1 MNSLTGGAMN
11 NSMTR
16 VQECALA
23 VIAIAVVVIAL
34 AAPIVALGPSA
45 SWRAKA
51 TAGLTMLDALIT
63 VVRRV
68 LGM

>member
-1 MNSLTGGAMN
+1 MHT
-11 NSMTR
+11 SMTR
-16 VQECALA
+16 VQECAMA
-23 VIAIAVVVIAL
+23 VIAFAVVAIAI

-51 TAGLTMLDALIT
+51 AGGLTALEALIS

-68 LGM
+68 LQF

>member
-1 MNSLTGGAMN
+1 MN

-16 VQECALA
+16 VQEYALA
-23 VIAIAVVVIAL
+23 VISIAVVAIAI
-34 AAPIVALGPSA
+34 AAPIVALGSSA

-51 TAGLTMLDALIT
+51 AAGLTMLEALIQ

-68 LGM
+68 LNI

>member
-1 MNSLTGGAMN
+1 MT

-23 VIAIAVVVIAL
+23 VIAISVVAIAI

-51 TAGLTMLDALIT
+51 ATALTALEALIT

-68 LGM
+68 LGL

>member
-1 MNSLTGGAMN
+1 MNS
-11 NSMTR
+11 SMTR

-23 VIAIAVVVIAL
+23 VIAISVVAIAI

-51 TAGLTMLDALIT
+51 ASGLSMLEALIT

-68 LGM
+68 LNI

>member
-1 MNSLTGGAMN
+1 MN

-23 VIAIAVVVIAL
+23 VIAIAVVAIAI
-34 AAPIVALGPSA
+34 AAPRVALGPSA
-45 SWRAKA
+45 TGRSR
-51 TAGLTMLDALIT
+51 TAGGLTMLEALMT

-68 LGM
+68 LGV

>member
-1 MNSLTGGAMN
+1 MN

-23 VIAIAVVVIAL
+23 VIAIAVVAIAI

-45 SWRAKA
+45 TWRTRAA
-51 TAGLTMLDALIT
+51 TGLTMLEAVLQ

-68 LGM
+68 LGV

>member
-1 MNSLTGGAMN
+1 MN
-11 NSMTR
+11 NSITR

-23 VIAIAVVVIAL
+23 VIAIAVVAIAI
-34 AAPIVALGPSA
+34 AAPIVALGPRA

-51 TAGLTMLDALIT
+51 AGGLSMLEALIT

-68 LGM
+68 LGL

>member
-1 MNSLTGGAMN
+1 MD

-16 VQECALA
+16 VQECAML
-23 VIAIAVVVIAL
+23 VIAIAVVAIAI

-45 SWRAKA
+45 SWRARA
-51 TAGLTMLDALIT
+51 ASGLTMLEALIS

-68 LGM
+68 LGV

>member
-1 MNSLTGGAMN
+1 MND
-11 NSMTR
+11 SMTR
-16 VQECALA
+16 VQECALV
-23 VIAIAVVVIAL
+23 VIAISIVAIAV
-34 AAPIVALGPSA
+34 AAPIAALGPSV

-51 TAGLTMLDALIT
+51 ASGLTMLEALIT

>member
-1 MNSLTGGAMN
+1 MQS
-11 NSMTR
+11 SMTR
-16 VQECALA
+16 VQEWAMA
-23 VIAIAVVVIAL
+23 VIAIAVIAIAI

-45 SWRAKA
+45 SWRGKA
-51 TAGLTMLDALIT
+51 ASGLTMLEALIT

>member
-1 MNSLTGGAMN
+1 MND
-11 NSMTR
+11 SMTR
-16 VQECALA
+16 VQECALV
-23 VIAIAVVVIAL
+23 VIAISVVAIAI

-51 TAGLTMLDALIT
+51 ASGLTMLEALIT

>member
-1 MNSLTGGAMN
+1 MD

-23 VIAIAVVVIAL
+23 VIAIPVLAIAI

-45 SWRAKA
+45 TWRARA
-51 TAGLTMLDALIT
+51 AGGLTILEALIT

-68 LGM
+68 LNI

>member
-1 MNSLTGGAMN
+1 MT

-23 VIAIAVVVIAL
+23 VIAIAVAAIAI

-45 SWRAKA
+45 SWRAK
-51 TAGLTMLDALIT
+51 TAGGLSMLEALIA

-68 LGM
+68 LNI

>member
-1 MNSLTGGAMN
+1 MN

-23 VIAIAVVVIAL
+23 VIAIAVVAIAI
-34 AAPIVALGPSA
+34 AAPLVALGPHA

-51 TAGLTMLDALIT
+51 ATGLTMLEAVIQ

-68 LGM
+68 LGV

>member
-1 MNSLTGGAMN
+1 MN

-23 VIAIAVVVIAL
+23 VIAIAVVAISL

-51 TAGLTMLDALIT
+51 TAGLTMLEALIT